1 MLMRRRSDLQSRYV
15 SVTDTGAGFE
25 LTFNPSQALTL
36 GLLQREQEA
45 HRRFAKIAKR
55 AGAVKSRSKEGTSKA
70 IIASFDRSQVQ
81 AALVSLDAEL
91 DRLKRMKLYPSM
103 VEELLGI
110 SGIERLRWTKDG
122 RLKTSGSGSFTN
134 GPQVIHFPLY
144 HPDMIVELAKN
155 PAEIASWRERDLAN
169 CAS

>member
-1 MLMRRRSDLQSRYV
+1 MRTAAGRTWMLMRRRSDLQSRYV

-45 HRRFAKIAKR
+45 HRRLAKFAKR

-70 IIASFDRSQVQ
+70 IIASLDRSDFSRRGIGP
-81 AALVSLDAEL
+81 AKAHEALSIDGRRVAGGL
-91 DRLKRMKLYPSM
+91 
-103 VEELLGI
+103 
-110 SGIERLRWTKDG
+110 RLRWTKDG
-122 RLKTSGSGSFTN
+122 RLKTSGSRSFTN

-144 HPDMIVELAKN
+144 HPHMIIELAKN

-169 CAS
+169 FAS